1 MEYLLSEITEE
12 MPHPLLPPIFGV
24 PYRKKKKRLK
34 KAKKRKPRI
43 LIDLN
48 LREKAS
54 SIINSDS
61 PQFNYSKYRTSRLTQ
76 LSSYVN
82 RLKPCKN
89 IRSISNISTLSN
101 INRSQRQSYDNSHN
115 KTIDEHNLFIRSE
128 FHLPSINNSAVLSL
142 DLSLQLNGNRKQ
154 LVGRADY
161 FKATEERKK
170 ESKEIALGT
179 DLLSESD
186 KLSNDD
192 PMNEY
197 FDVNERLNMRRSSF
211 DSQKN

>member
-61 PQFNYSKYRTSRLTQ
+61 PQFNYSKY
-76 LSSYVN
+76 
-82 RLKPCKN
+82 
-89 IRSISNISTLSN
+89 
-101 INRSQRQSYDNSHN
+101 
-115 KTIDEHNLFIRSE
+115 
-128 FHLPSINNSAVLSL
+128 
-142 DLSLQLNGNRKQ
+142 
-154 LVGRADY
+154 
-161 FKATEERKK
+161 
-170 ESKEIALGT
+170 
-179 DLLSESD
+179 
-186 KLSNDD
+186 
-192 PMNEY
+192 M
-197 FDVNERLNMRRSSF
+197 
-211 DSQKN
+211 